1 MNIKKEIS
9 TSASCEGN
17 TSQLKKIVFLYTD
30 LQKNIFNSIHTDEK
44 SEFIYIYPIK
54 RHELAELNYISIQS
68 SDQNLDI
75 KKSRSLIKEIKK
87 IIKLEVGKSE
97 FELWLASCDNPIG
110 QVLINHKQCKKVA
123 LIEDG
128 IGSYVRHPFMELGK
142 GYRNILRKVKYIALL
157 FPHYRSYYGIGSQNA
172 DEYWALHQSAF
183 PRASKRPNIISTD
196 NLKKAFSKKNSD
208 TKISNKTALY
218 LDQPLTRNKIVEEE
232 DLEALIKIHIEELE
246 KDYAIEVYLIKPHP
260 VSTPEETLKT
270 IESFKKY
277 TKAKVLTLEDKSSVE
292 SISLSPDF
300 NPITVF
306 SFISS
311 ALYTIK
317 SLRPDLN
324 ISSITTENA
333 VNKNPILSE
342 YISAMNSIGIKT
354 KTYR

>member
-1 MNIKKEIS
+1 MNIKKELN
-9 TSASCEGN
+9 TSDSCED
-17 TSQLKKIVFLYTD
+17 TPSQLKKVAFLYTN
-30 LQKNIFNSIHTDEK
+30 LQKNIFNAIVADDINGFIHL
-44 SEFIYIYPIK
+44 YPLK
-54 RHELAELNYISIQS
+54 RDELAEKKYIPIQS
-68 SDQNLDI
+68 SDQHLDI
-75 KKSRSLIKEIKK
+75 KKSRALIKEINNLIDKE
-87 IIKLEVGKSE
+87 IGKSN

-110 QVLINHKQCKKVA
+110 QALINHKQCKKIT

-142 GYRNILRKVKYIALL
+142 GYRNIFRKVKYIAFL

-183 PRASKRPNIISTD
+183 PRASKRPNIISTE

-208 TKISNKTALY
+208 TKVSNKTALY
-218 LDQPLTRNKIVEEE
+218 LDQPLIRNKIVEED
-232 DLEALIKIHIEELE
+232 DLEDLIKIHIEELE
-246 KDYAIEVYLIKPHP
+246 KEYTIEVYLIKPHP

-270 IESFKKY
+270 IDSFKKY

-317 SLRPDLN
+317 SLRSDLN

>member
-1 MNIKKEIS
+1 MNIKKELS
-9 TSASCEGN
+9 TSDSCEGKP
-17 TSQLKKIVFLYTD
+17 SQLKKIAFLYTD
-30 LQKNIFNSIHTDEK
+30 LQKNIFNAIVAEDK
-44 SEFIYIYPIK
+44 NEFIHLYPIK
-54 RHELAELNYISIQS
+54 REELAEKKFIPIQS
-68 SDQNLDI
+68 SDQQLDI
-75 KKSRSLIKEIKK
+75 KKSRILIKEIKNLIDK
-87 IIKLEVGKSE
+87 AIGKSE

-110 QVLINHKQCKKVA
+110 QVLINHKQCKKIT

-128 IGSYVRHPFMELGK
+128 IGSYVKHPFMECGK
-142 GYRNILRKVKYIALL
+142 GYRNILRKAKYIALL
-157 FPHYRSYYGIGSQNA
+157 FPHYRSYYGIGSQRA
-172 DEYWALHQSAF
+172 DEYWALHDSAF
-183 PRASKRPNIISTD
+183 PRASKKPHIISSES
-196 NLKKAFSKKNSD
+196 LKKAFSKKTSA
-208 TKISNKTALY
+208 TVVSSKTVLY
-218 LDQPLTRNKIVEEE
+218 LDQPLTRNNIVEDK

-246 KDYAIEVYLIKPHP
+246 RRHTPELYLIKAHP

-270 IESFKKY
+270 IENFKKH
-277 TKAKVLTLEDKSSVE
+277 TKANVLPLEDKNSIE

-300 NPITVF
+300 NPIAIF